1 MVRIR
6 RQGFDDRPGNDLA
19 MAKQSVGMT
28 MMKRLQC
35 FGGAYGARGAEIY
48 VRCGFHEVKST
59 SGIDSRCEGGALAF
73 QLLNHVRW
81 VVPTFPFLVPSP

>member
-1 MVRIR
+1 MARIR

-48 VRCGFHEVKST
+48 VRCGFHEMKST
-59 SGIDSRCEGGALAF
+59 LGVDSRCEGVGISFPAT
-73 QLLNHVRW
+73 NHVRW

>member
-28 MMKRLQC
+28 MMSERLRC
-35 FGGAYGARGAEIY
+35 FGGAYGARGPEIY
-48 VRCGFHEVKST
+48 VPCGFHDVKSIG
-59 SGIDSRCEGGALAF
+59 GIDSRCEGGGHEL
-73 QLLNHVRW
+73 
-81 VVPTFPFLVPSP
+81 SSY